1 MKPNPDNAPSRVIHA
16 DLSYSIVGGFYEV
29 HNELGYGFNET
40 IYARAL
46 EIVLRARG
54 HVVDREYPM
63 IVHFR
68 GEQIGFHRCDML
80 VDKTVIVEIKATEL
94 LSPVSK
100 QQTRNYLSTLKL
112 DLGLLLHFGPKA
124 ASYRVLGPNVLSARK
139 TDSD

>member
-1 MKPNPDNAPSRVIHA
+1 MKPNPDNAPSKVIHA
-16 DLSYSIVGGFYEV
+16 DLSYSIVGSFYEV
-29 HNELGYGFNET
+29 HNELGYGFNER

-63 IVHFR
+63 TVYFR

-80 VDKTVIVEIKATEL
+80 VDKTVIVEIKATEFL
-94 LSPVSK
+94 APVSK

-124 ASYRVLGPNVLSARK
+124 NYYRILGPNVLSARK